1 MFLDFFTEYINNIIL
16 YLRELDSQI
25 VKRVIEILIDA
36 YKDDKQIF
44 IIGNGGSA
52 SSANHFT
59 CDFGKNAVQQPDKR
73 KFRIISL
80 CDNIEKLTA
89 FANDIDYSEV
99 FYQQLI
105 NLMNKGDV
113 LIAISASGN
122 SPNILKAC
130 EYAKD
135 NNGRIIAFT
144 GTTKGKINQFSE
156 VSINVE
162 SPMIEQIEDIHLII
176 LHILVAYFKNNRE
189 LIQ

>member
-1 MFLDFFTEYINNIIL
+1 MFAEFFTEYINNITL
-16 YLRELDSQI
+16 YLQELDSQL

-36 YKDDKQIF
+36 YKDDHQIF
-44 IIGNGGSA
+44 VIGNGGSA

-59 CDFGKNAVQQPDKR
+59 CDFGKNAIQQPDKR
-73 KFRIISL
+73 RFRIISL

-99 FYQQLI
+99 FNQQLI

-122 SPNILKAC
+122 SPNILRAC
-130 EYAKD
+130 EYAKN

-144 GTTKGKINQFSE
+144 GTKKGKINQFSE
-156 VSINVE
+156 VSINIQ

-176 LHILVAYFKNNRE
+176 LHILVAYFKNNIE